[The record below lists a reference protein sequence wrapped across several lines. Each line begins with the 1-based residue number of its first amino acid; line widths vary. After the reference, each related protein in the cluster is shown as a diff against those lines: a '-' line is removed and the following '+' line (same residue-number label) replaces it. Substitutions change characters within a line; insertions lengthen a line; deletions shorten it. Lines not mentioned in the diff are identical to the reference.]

1 MNDTPIVSSPIAWRR
16 DALGFKIAGLF
27 ALFLPAL
34 VSAQTVT
41 GIDIP
46 QGVSWEL
53 AQHRHS
59 TISDIHYRF
68 ALQIP
73 VTKEEPIQAQAT
85 IEFTWQDDSMQPL
98 VLDFLAPVER
108 VSGLLVNGSPAS
120 WVASND
126 HIVIAPEVLSTGVNS
141 IELDFTAG
149 NEAFNRNDDFL
160 YALFVPDRAHFSLPL
175 FDQPNLKGRVAWQV
189 TAPGQWQV
197 IANGPE
203 ESAIALGDVTRH
215 SFAETQPMPSYLFAV
230 AAGLFEKETAVVNGR
245 EFNMYHRETDEEKV
259 QRNKEEIFKLH
270 GSTVAWLE
278 EYTQIDY
285 PFQKFD
291 FVLVPSFQYG
301 GMEHPGGILYRQAS
315 LMLDETATQSQILGR
330 ASLIA
335 HETAH
340 MWFGDLV
347 TMNWF
352 DDVWTKEVFANF
364 MAAKIVNPSFPEV
377 NHELRFL
384 TAHHPT
390 AYSVDRTAGANQ
402 IRQPLENL
410 RYAGTLYGAIIYQ
423 KAPIVMRH
431 LENRVGENAFRDGMR
446 EYLATYAYGNAT
458 WPDLIAIL
466 DRRTPED
473 LVAWSRV
480 WVEEAGRPSISVTRQ
495 GEQTQLRQQDPQG
508 RNRIWPQTLNVLMG
522 SAQEYELTVIE
533 LDSGSI
539 DIANTSDPQ
548 FILPNASGVEYGNFI
563 LDAQSQSYLLENIS
577 RFEDALVRGAIWITL
592 WDQVLERR
600 LTPDSFY
607 DAIMQAL
614 PVEQDELLVARM
626 LGYLSS
632 VYWSLLLPET
642 RNFRSKEVEALL
654 WGEVQSNRSQSSRS
668 AFYGAY
674 RSMAISSE
682 GTARLKQLW
691 ANEEEVQG
699 LPLSEVDKINLA
711 SGLAI
716 RGVSDW
722 QEILDMQEQ
731 QIENPDRLARF
742 RFLRDSLSQDINERN
757 RFFESLGLAEN
768 RSREAWVGAGLDN
781 LHHPLRANSSLHYI
795 RPALELLEEIQA
807 TGDIFFPSRW
817 LSATLGGHTSEE
829 AADIVANFL
838 IQSETLSQ
846 RLKLKVLQTSDG
858 VFRSASILHGRPLD

>member
-1 MNDTPIVSSPIAWRR
+1 MKDTTIAGSSISWRR
-16 DALGFKIAGLF
+16 NALGLKFSWMLALFFPASVFAQAIAGL
-27 ALFLPAL
+27 
-34 VSAQTVT
+34 
-41 GIDIP
+41 DIQ
-46 QGVSWEL
+46 QGVSWDL
-53 AQHRHS
+53 AQHRQS

-68 ALQIP
+68 ALRIP
-73 VTKEEPIQAQAT
+73 ETKQEPIQAEAK

-98 VLDFLAPVER
+98 VLDFLAPMER
-108 VSGLLVNGSPAS
+108 VNSLLVNGTPVS
-120 WVASND
+120 WVAIND
-126 HIVIAPEVLSTGVNS
+126 HIVIVPEVLTTGVNS
-141 IELDFTAG
+141 IELTFTAG

-203 ESAIALGDVTRH
+203 ESAITSGDETRH
-215 SFAETQPMPSYLFAV
+215 IFAETQPMPTYLFAV

-278 EYTQIDY
+278 EYTQIGY
-285 PFQKFD
+285 PFKKFD

-301 GMEHPGGILYRQAS
+301 GMEHPGSILYRQAS

-384 TAHHPT
+384 TAHHPS
-390 AYSVDRTAGANQ
+390 AYAVDRTAGANQ
-402 IRQPLENL
+402 IRQPLDNL

-431 LENRVGENAFRDGMR
+431 LENRVGEDAFRDGMR

-466 DRRTPED
+466 DRQTSED
-473 LVAWSRV
+473 LAAWSRV
-480 WVEEAGRPSISVTRQ
+480 WVEEAGRPSISVIRQ
-495 GEQTQLRQQDPQG
+495 GEQTQLRQQDPLG
-508 RNRIWPQTLNVLMG
+508 GNRIWPQTLNVLMG
-522 SAQEYELTVIE
+522 SAQEYELTAIE
-533 LDSGSI
+533 LDSSSI
-539 DIANTSDPQ
+539 NITNTANPQ
-548 FILPNASGVEYGNFI
+548 FILPNGSGVEYGNFV
-563 LDAQSQSYLLENIS
+563 LDAQSQSYLLENIGS
-577 RFEDALVRGAIWITL
+577 FEDALVRGAIWITL
-592 WDQVLERR
+592 WDQVLGRR

-607 DAIMQAL
+607 DALMQAL
-614 PVEQDELLVARM
+614 PSEQDELLVARM

-642 RNFRSKEVEALL
+642 RNALSTEVEALL

-682 GTARLKQLW
+682 GIVRLKRLW
-691 ANEEEVQG
+691 ANAEEVQD

-722 QEILDMQEQ
+722 QEILDKQEQ

-742 RFLRDSLSQDINERN
+742 RFLRDSLSQDINDRD
-757 RFFESLGLAEN
+757 RFFESLRLVEN
-768 RSREAWVGAGLDN
+768 RNREAWVGAGLDN

-817 LSATLGGHTSEE
+817 LSATLDGHTSEE
-829 AADIVANFL
+829 AADIVARFL
-838 IQSETLSQ
+838 VQSETLSS
-846 RLKLKVLQTSDG
+846 RLRLKVLQSADG
-858 VFRSASILHGRPLD
+858 IFRSASILHGRPVD